1 MKGML
6 FIIPLMIIGIIIY
19 ILQAEKVNKDIQ
31 VRHQEVNTNIA
42 KFDLDFDS
50 RWGDKSPALIAQE
63 RAKVES
69 EQAKLDKLYVQQN
82 EQEKSRESEIS
93 RLKGKL
99 NTELNNQTSKQKQHS
114 IYDDL

>member
-6 FIIPLMIIGIIIY
+6 FIIPLMIIGIILY
-19 ILQAEKVNKDIQ
+19 MLQAEKVNKDIE
-31 VRHQEVNTNIA
+31 VRHQEVKTNISQ
-42 KFDLDFDS
+42 FDADFDS

-69 EQAKLDKLYVQQN
+69 EQAKLNRLYVQQN
-82 EQEKSRESEIS
+82 EQEKSRESELNQ
-93 RLKGKL
+93 LKGKL
-99 NTELNNQTSKQKQHS
+99 NTELNNQTVEQKQHS